1 MKKILYIANPESIHD
16 IKWISY
22 FSLRNEEYTCYLLSE
37 KEQDISTETR
47 EKLIELN
54 IHILPQ
60 IDGFSIRNPFKTLKS
75 IVQLKK
81 HVKSIRPDLLHVL
94 FATPFALWIN
104 FVNVKSIVTFRG
116 SDILKVIPSLLEQ
129 KGMKKFYFQWLFRRF
144 KSVFRKVEFVTCTS
158 RSQEKKIRELFP
170 ETKVHLIRTGIDVER
185 IQNLKD
191 RNTPFHIPE
200 NKKVVLSPRYFSPI
214 YHIELQ
220 LNAIAFFEKS
230 ELSSLFF
237 VFIRGRNFDP
247 SYSKRLGSR
256 LNELRDLKGLDFI
269 ILDHLDQESLW
280 ILNHRANLCIMTPLS
295 DGTPNTA
302 LEAMATR
309 TPLILPPLPYDEEL
323 FSKSC
328 IFLKNY
334 DVTELVEV
342 IRLCINSYDP
352 EMLDRAWQNVN
363 SFGNRDKEMEK
374 LRDLIQ

>member
-54 IHILPQ
+54 IHILPP

-81 HVKSIRPDLLHVL
+81 HVKTFRPDLLHVL

-129 KGMKKFYFQWLFRRF
+129 KGMKKFYFQWLFGRF

-269 ILDHLDQESLW
+269 ILDYLDQESLW

>member
-22 FSLRNEEYTCYLLSE
+22 FSLRTDEYTCYLLSE
-37 KEQDISTETR
+37 KEQDISTEAK

-60 IDGFSIRNPFKTLKS
+60 LDGFSIRRPFMTLKS
-75 IVQLKK
+75 IVQLRK

-104 FVNVKSIVTFRG
+104 YVTVKSIVTFRG
-116 SDILKVIPSLLEQ
+116 SDILKVIPSLLDQ
-129 KGMKKFYFQWLFRRF
+129 KGIKKIYFHWLFRRF

-158 RSQEKKIRELFP
+158 RSQEKKFRELFP
-170 ETKVHLIRTGIDVER
+170 ATKVHLIRTGIDVER
-185 IQNLKD
+185 IRNLKC
-191 RNTPFHIPE
+191 RGFPFHIPE
-200 NKKVVLSPRYFSPI
+200 NKKVILSPRYFSPI
-214 YHIELQ
+214 YNIELH
-220 LNAIAFFEKS
+220 LNAIALLEKS
-230 ELSSLFF
+230 ELAPLFF

-247 SYSKRLGSR
+247 SYSKSLGDR

-269 ILDHLDQESLW
+269 ILDQLDQETLW
-280 ILNHRANLCIMTPLS
+280 MLNHRANLCIMTPLS

-302 LEAMATR
+302 LEAMATH

-328 IFLKNY
+328 IFL
-334 DVTELVEV
+334 
-342 IRLCINSYDP
+342 NSYDAT
-352 EMLDRAWQNVN
+352 ELAEAIRTSLASYDSNLLETAWKNVN